1 MYEDYLAHYGIPGM
15 KWGVRR
21 YQPYSVRGR
30 ISGKSG
36 REVGEAKKLSKEE
49 RKARNKQMVDK
60 ALTQNIKGGKDKPNV
75 SPAEQI
81 FKKTNDISE
90 NAARIN
96 RVVQKKKNLNMPR
109 ESKQLSDAELR
120 KRIDR
125 LNLEKQ
131 YEQLSNEDIE
141 KGKMTTKDLLD
152 TIGAVT
158 SIAAS
163 VAAIAATIYQIKH
176 SDFLAHHGIKG
187 QKWGQRNGPPYPLNP
202 SDKSTAEK
210 KAEGGSGSG
219 NSKVDAFI
227 KKYQNR
233 QAGMIDPVTATY
245 LTIAAAY
252 VAVYAALVIKNN
264 MDYKKDLKEHM
275 DSDVGDIQKRI
286 KGKHTPEQ
294 DAAEINKGYSDPD
307 NLGARMNCT
316 LCSTAYDL
324 RRRGY
329 DVKARE
335 TKRGRRPEDV
345 ARFYNISK
353 KDIPEYDN
361 YDSFVEALRSEPDG
375 ARGLT
380 FTGYGFFDSHHSVAW
395 EKQNGRIIIR
405 DTQCNEN
412 FNSVAESG
420 IRPGSMI
427 PYKYIRTDDKEI
439 NLDYVKDAVEE
450 RKD

>member
-1 MYEDYLAHYGIPGM
+1 MYEDYLAHYGILGM

-75 SPAEQI
+75 SPAEQTL
-81 FKKTNDISE
+81 KKLNDISDS
-90 NAARIN
+90 ATKID
-96 RVVQKKKNLNMPR
+96 RVIQKKKNLNKPR
-109 ESKQLSDAELR
+109 ESKQLSDEELR
-120 KRIDR
+120 KRINR

-131 YEQLSNEDIE
+131 YDQLKDEDME
-141 KGKMTTKDLLD
+141 KGRMTTKDLLD
-152 TIGAVT
+152 TIGAIT
-158 SIAAS
+158 AIAAS
-163 VAAIAATIYQIKH
+163 TATIAATIYQIKH

-219 NSKVDAFI
+219 NNKIDAFI

-252 VAVYAALVIKNN
+252 VALYAAIVVKNN
-264 MDYKKDLKEHM
+264 IDYKKELKKYEET
-275 DSDVGDIQKRI
+275 DVGDIQKKI
-286 KGKHTPEQ
+286 KGAHTPEQ
-294 DAAEINKGYSDPD
+294 DAAEINKGYADPD

-316 LCSTAYDL
+316 MCSTAYDL

-335 TKRGRRPEDV
+335 TKRGRTPGDI
-345 ARFYNISK
+345 AKMYNIK
-353 KDIPEYDN
+353 EKDIPVYKSYDA
-361 YDSFVEALRSEPDG
+361 FVDALRKEPDG
-375 ARGLT
+375 SRGLT
-380 FTGYGFFDSHHSVAW
+380 FTSYGPFNSHHCVVW
-395 EKQNGRIIIR
+395 EKNNGRVIIR
-405 DTQCNEN
+405 DTQDNESFDSISSSYISRN
-412 FNSVAESG
+412 GVV
-420 IRPGSMI
+420 

-439 NLDYVKDAVEE
+439 NWDAIKGAVEE

>member
-187 QKWGQRNGPPYPLNP
+187 QKWGQRNGPPYPLN
-202 SDKSTAEK
+202 
-210 KAEGGSGSG
+210 
-219 NSKVDAFI
+219 
-227 KKYQNR
+227 
-233 QAGMIDPVTATY
+233 TY
-245 LTIAAAY
+245 FL
-252 VAVYAALVIKNN
+252 L
-264 MDYKKDLKEHM
+264 
-275 DSDVGDIQKRI
+275 
-286 KGKHTPEQ
+286 
-294 DAAEINKGYSDPD
+294 
-307 NLGARMNCT
+307 
-316 LCSTAYDL
+316 
-324 RRRGY
+324 
-329 DVKARE
+329 
-335 TKRGRRPEDV
+335 
-345 ARFYNISK
+345 
-353 KDIPEYDN
+353 
-361 YDSFVEALRSEPDG
+361 
-375 ARGLT
+375 
-380 FTGYGFFDSHHSVAW
+380 
-395 EKQNGRIIIR
+395 
-405 DTQCNEN
+405 
-412 FNSVAESG
+412 
-420 IRPGSMI
+420 
-427 PYKYIRTDDKEI
+427 
-439 NLDYVKDAVEE
+439 
-450 RKD
+450 